1 MDDARAEE
9 AENKV
14 NVCVIMRNNTSK
26 KKKRIR
32 KITLRNIMIV
42 FLQGFLSDAKFLS
55 QTPPYSLEIFS
66 LLVVY
71 NTSPPGPPP
80 TFVI

>member
-26 KKKRIR
+26 KKKGLG
-32 KITLRNIMIV
+32 K
-42 FLQGFLSDAKFLS
+42 
-55 QTPPYSLEIFS
+55 
-66 LLVVY
+66 
-71 NTSPPGPPP
+71 SP
-80 TFVI
+80 